1 MDFNEAGSDI
11 ENTGTKK
18 KQKDSNK
25 AKSGNYGVSSSASGS
40 MTWSGVNQN
49 TNGILVSNQG
59 VFNGA
64 NSLSSSGVGPKLLGK
79 I

>member
-40 MTWSGVNQN
+40 MT
-49 TNGILVSNQG
+49 
-59 VFNGA
+59 
-64 NSLSSSGVGPKLLGK
+64 
-79 I
+79 